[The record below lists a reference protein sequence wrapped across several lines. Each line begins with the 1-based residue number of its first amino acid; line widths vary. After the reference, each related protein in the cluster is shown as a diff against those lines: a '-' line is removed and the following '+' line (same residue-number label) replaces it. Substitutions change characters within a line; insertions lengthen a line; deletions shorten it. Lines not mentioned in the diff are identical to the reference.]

1 MSAAADPMASPEWES
16 ARADWYAMAAAEIAR
31 VSGDALSSSP
41 DKLARESVYAPVHDI
56 AGLAGVFGY
65 TLIGK
70 IARGLMEVFRH
81 GQDPLD
87 EKTLRLARAYMMALS
102 ALHAKDM
109 RGEGGAA
116 GEAILAKLASIQP

>member
-1 MSAAADPMASPEWES
+1 MSAVADPMASPEWEA
-16 ARADWYAMAAAEIAR
+16 ARSDWYAMAAAEIAR
-31 VSGDALSSSP
+31 VSRELDKALPGTLSR
-41 DKLARESVYAPVHDI
+41 DGVYAPVHDI

-70 IARGLMEVFRH
+70 IARGMMEVFRH
-81 GQDPLD
+81 GQNPLD

-116 GEAILAKLASIQP
+116 GEAILAKLASIKN